1 MRQEPRT
8 GSRRN
13 WKKQEGP
20 QFLQR
25 ERGPAHTWISD
36 FWPPDGE
43 MIGFCCV
50 KHPSPH
56 PLCRRIHCRV
66 LCKFLTHKI
75 MKFDKRV
82 VSSH

>member
-1 MRQEPRT
+1 MKLRQRPEARGMRQELRT

-20 QFLQR
+20 QCLQR

-50 KHPSPH
+50 KHPTP
-56 PLCRRIHCRV
+56 
-66 LCKFLTHKI
+66 TH
-75 MKFDKRV
+75 FV
-82 VSSH
+82 GESTAGSCANS